1 MSPPPRP
8 RVQDYTNDF
17 FKDFGKVFAVRWRRL
32 KKNRCRQ
39 HSSTSTTSTDQH
51 GGDDPIHAQIPSA
64 FSFPSPTLP
73 SNSSP
78 VHSANGK
85 PGLDSSTNVPVS
97 SARYSGSVSLAR
109 ETSDMAQLALPMV
122 QAVASVIPLVGAPM
136 QAAIGGLLTS
146 LQAID
151 VRACMIASPFLN
163 FEVRYRDTTRIRR
176 ILTALYYD
184 SID

>member
-1 MSPPPRP
+1 MSLPPRP
-8 RVQDYTNDF
+8 RVKDYANAF
-17 FKDFGKVFAVRWRRL
+17 FKDFGKVFAVRWRRP
-32 KKNRCRQ
+32 KKNRPRR
-39 HSSTSTTSTDQH
+39 HSSTNTTDQH

-78 VHSANGK
+78 VHSANGE
-85 PGLDSSTNVPVS
+85 PGLDSSTNVSVS

-109 ETSDMAQLALPMV
+109 EASDMAQLALPMV
-122 QAVASVIPLVGAPM
+122 QAVASVIPFGAPM

-163 FEVRYRDTTRIRR
+163 FKVRYRDATRIRR
-176 ILTALYYD
+176 TSTALYYD